1 MDTVVSA
8 MRCLPASS
16 ERRTASAATKG
27 RSTSLSV
34 WTVGCKRG
42 SAAGVLAESWTDVL
56 PDLRT
61 EDNQRITNPDF
72 TKSEDF
78 RPWLPVP
85 LRFQPT
91 TAPLRHRAKSGLVIG
106 TPLLTGS
113 SNFQTEPLRRERFQ
127 PEQSFVVPQCS
138 ARGPRRRFER
148 R

>member
-61 EDNQRITNPDF
+61 EDNQRITNPDLRSPKTSAHGF
-72 TKSEDF
+72 QCLDDF
-78 RPWLPVP
+78 SR
-85 LRFQPT
+85 
-91 TAPLRHRAKSGLVIG
+91 PLRHFVIA
-106 TPLLTGS
+106 
-113 SNFQTEPLRRERFQ
+113 
-127 PEQSFVVPQCS
+127 QSPV
-138 ARGPRRRFER
+138 
-148 R
+148 